1 MKRMY
6 IESRYIA
13 RIEKIFEQL
22 SVSMRLLDAQGN
34 CVVPENGESETLPTL
49 VMAADITHR
58 VGDRIFRVL
67 DLNPPM
73 VLVCSSAIPGA
84 ENLLI
89 VTDAMLMSMFKN
101 SLSIASQ
108 SDVFRRILKQEL
120 SGTDLVSRAT
130 EYQIPL
136 EMDRCVMLFQLEQVE
151 KTSAYNLLGELVP
164 LSDTDMLLEMNRHQ
178 VSLVKDMNGL
188 DGPEELVQ
196 FAQAVQET
204 LLEEAVQ
211 TAEIAIG
218 ETKQTL
224 ATLGESY
231 LEARRA
237 MEVGHIFSQEESIF
251 VFKNL
256 LLERFLMSVPREESM
271 HYHQLLFSRR
281 NAKIFND
288 EMLQTIEMFFRKDL
302 NLSDTARQLY
312 IHRNTLVYRL
322 DKVQRHTGLDLRK
335 FDNAVTFKIL
345 YDLKKCGQEK
355 PKQIY

>member
-1 MKRMY
+1 MY
-6 IESRYIA
+6 IENRYIA

-22 SVSMRLLDAQGN
+22 SVSMRLLDAQGS
-34 CVVPENGESETLPTL
+34 CIVPVNGESETLPAH
-49 VMAADITHR
+49 VMAADITHC
-58 VGDRIFRVL
+58 VEDHMFRVL

-73 VLVCSSAIPGA
+73 VLVCSASIPGA

-89 VTDAMLMSMFKN
+89 VTDAMLMSIFKN
-101 SLSIASQ
+101 NLSIASQ

-120 SGTDLVSRAT
+120 SGADLTSRAA
-130 EYQIPL
+130 EHQIPL

-151 KTSAYNLLGELVP
+151 KNSAYNLLGELVP
-164 LSDTDMLLEMNRHQ
+164 LSDTDVLLEMNRHQ
-178 VSLVKDMNGL
+178 VALIKDMNGL
-188 DGPEELVQ
+188 DGPDELYQ

-211 TAEIAIG
+211 TAEIGIG
-218 ETKQTL
+218 ETKQSL
-224 ATLGESY
+224 SALGESY
-231 LEARRA
+231 QEARRA
-237 MEVGHIFSQEESIF
+237 MEVGHIFTNNESIF
-251 VFKNL
+251 VFHNL
-256 LLERFLMSVPREESM
+256 LLERFLMSIPREESM
-271 HYHQLLFSRR
+271 HYHQLLFNRK